1 MILYLYYNENKVESR
16 TRSGMSERLVRKAL
30 SDYCRRR
37 LPGISAESLA
47 AIDIAREEKGKPYFQ
62 GLPADRSGRIPQVHF
77 SVSHSGN
84 WWGCLMADEPV
95 GFDIE
100 VCRDR
105 VSHEKIAGRFFTE
118 EESDLILS
126 GGPDVFFEV
135 WVRKE
140 AYLKY
145 LGTGLAGGLD
155 SFTVAE
161 NGRILEHRGYSGYG
175 IGSRGL
181 RRLAPVV
188 GYRLSVV
195 GCRSSEERRPL
206 GRAGRWRMASCVL
219 AP

>member
-1 MILYLYYNENKVESR
+1 LFLSAGNIGGRGFFMVLYLYYNENKGERQSES
-16 TRSGMSERLVRKAL
+16 LVRKAL
-30 SDYCRRR
+30 SDYCMRQ
-37 LPGISAESLA
+37 LPEIPAESLA
-47 AIDIAREEKGKPYFQ
+47 AIEIAREEKGKPFFQ
-62 GLPADRSGRIPQVHF
+62 KLPADRCGRIPQVHF

-100 VCRDR
+100 VCRDK

-118 EESDLILS
+118 AEADLILA
-126 GGPDVFFEV
+126 GGPDVFFDV

-161 NGRILEHRGYSGYG
+161 NGRLLDQVKECFIRPVKIGDGVKASYCSCSGDPVKAVVSLE
-175 IGSRGL
+175 
-181 RRLAPVV
+181 
-188 GYRLSVV
+188 
-195 GCRSSEERRPL
+195 
-206 GRAGRWRMASCVL
+206 
-219 AP
+219 